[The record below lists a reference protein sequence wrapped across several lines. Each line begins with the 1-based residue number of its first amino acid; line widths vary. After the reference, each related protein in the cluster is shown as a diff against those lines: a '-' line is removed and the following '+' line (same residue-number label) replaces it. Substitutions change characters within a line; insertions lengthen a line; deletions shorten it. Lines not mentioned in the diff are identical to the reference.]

1 MQVTQ
6 MTTDKLLLIFMTAE
20 PFDHLKESTKYFFIR
35 IKTSSLRL
43 PAD

>member
-6 MTTDKLLLIFMTAE
+6 ITTAKFLFIFMTAE
-20 PFDHLKESTKYFFIR
+20 PFDHLKESAKYFFIR